1 MIVDD
6 KQIQEFFQSL
16 KNYDSD
22 MLTIEEFKNEVKKVQ
37 GKFEEN
43 E

>member
-1 MIVDD
+1 MDD

-16 KNYDSD
+16 RNVDGD

-37 GKFEEN
+37 GRFDEN

>member
-1 MIVDD
+1 MDD

-16 KNYDSD
+16 KNVDRD
-22 MLTIEEFKNEVKKVQ
+22 MIVIEEFKNEVKKVK